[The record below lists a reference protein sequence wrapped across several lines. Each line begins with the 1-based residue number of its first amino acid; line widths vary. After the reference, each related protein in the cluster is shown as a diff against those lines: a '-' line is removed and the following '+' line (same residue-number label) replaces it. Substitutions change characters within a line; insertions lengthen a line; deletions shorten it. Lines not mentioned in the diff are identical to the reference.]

1 MTQRTLVLLRHAKA
15 EHPSGYPQ
23 DIDRPLSSRGRADA
37 TAAGRWLVEAGL
49 VPELVLCSSAVRT
62 RETWRSAA
70 ETVGDIPVVYEPRLY
85 LAGVLDAL
93 DLIQKTDASVSV
105 LLVIGHNP
113 TLSALSA
120 TLDPDGGGDG
130 LRTAGIAVHRLT
142 GTWESQSA
150 PLIHSHTA
158 RA

>member
-1 MTQRTLVLLRHAKA
+1 MTRRTLVLLRHAKA
-15 EHPSGYPQ
+15 EHPNGYPQ

-37 TAAGRWLVEAGL
+37 AAAGRWLVEAGL

-70 ETVGDIPVVYEPRLY
+70 ETVGEIPIVYEPRLY
-85 LAGVLDAL
+85 LAGVPDAL
-93 DLIQKTDASVSV
+93 DLIQETDASVSV

-120 TLDPDGGGDG
+120 TLDPDGGDG

-142 GTWESQSA
+142 GTWQVRSA
-150 PLIHSHTA
+150 PLTHSHTA